1 MKIWRDAAIVAAAL
15 ATMAAHAEPLVFV
28 SGATLRSGEI
38 AEILE
43 LPNGSMLRA
52 TDLIAEFWRSA
63 QDPGSTLGYD
73 VATQRFRD
81 DVEPYLGTASLDR
94 LREGHDWFL
103 YDATIRGF
111 VPLGQGPVVPA
122 AAVGSP
128 GELLDQPGAVLVA
141 ATRAPAAPDHDG
153 DGVPDAFDNC
163 IDVPNGP
170 AAPGPFA
177 LIQRDTN
184 GDRYGNDCDP
194 DLNGDGIVNFA
205 DLAGMK
211 RVFFRRDPDADLN
224 GDGIVNFADLARLK
238 AFFFKPPGPSG
249 RVR

>member
-1 MKIWRDAAIVAAAL
+1 MKIWRSAALVAAAL
-15 ATMAAHAEPLVFV
+15 AAAAARAEPLVFV

-63 QDPGSTLGYD
+63 QDPGATLGYD

-81 DVEPYLGTASLDR
+81 DLEPYLGAAGLDR
-94 LREGHDWFL
+94 LRESHDWFS
-103 YDATIRGF
+103 YDAAIRGF

-122 AAVGSP
+122 AAMGSP
-128 GELLDQPGAVLVA
+128 GELLEQPGAVLVA
-141 ATRAPAAPDHDG
+141 AARAPAAPDRDA
-153 DGVPDAFDNC
+153 DGVPDAFDDC
-163 IDVPNGP
+163 IFVPDGP

-177 LIQRDTN
+177 LVQRDTN
-184 GDRYGNDCDP
+184 GDGYGNACDP
-194 DLNGDGIVNFA
+194 DLNGDGIVNFI
-205 DLAGMK
+205 DLARMK
-211 RVFFRRDPDADLN
+211 NVFFRRNPDADLN
-224 GDGIVNFADLARLK
+224 GVGLVSFADLARLK

-249 RVR
+249 QVR